1 MKKTP
6 TQNIANLNDPD
17 TFESVFRSYYEQ
29 LAAFAFQ
36 YVPNT
41 DLAEEIVQEVFS
53 NLWAKSEGI
62 TIKTSIK
69 SYLYGS
75 VRNACLNHLKHL
87 KVQKQHQEYEM
98 QKSDF
103 VEIDFLELDE
113 LQQKI
118 DEALSKLPTKCREI
132 FELSRFEEM
141 KYKEIATEL
150 NISIKTVES
159 QMGRALKVMRDSL
172 GKYLPGII
180 LWLSYFQNK
189 I

>member
-1 MKKTP
+1 MQQTP
-6 TQNIANLNDPD
+6 KQNIANLKDPD
-17 TFESVFRSYYEQ
+17 TFESVFRSYYDQ
-29 LAAFAFQ
+29 LAAFAYQ
-36 YVPNT
+36 YVSNT
-41 DLAEEIVQEVFS
+41 DLAEEIVQEMFS
-53 NLWAKSEGI
+53 NLWAKSDGI

-103 VEIDFLELDE
+103 QEVDFLELDE

-118 DEALSKLPTKCREI
+118 DEALAKLPTKCREV

-141 KYKEIATEL
+141 KYKEIAVEL

-172 GKYLPGII
+172 GKYLPSFI
-180 LWLSYFQNK
+180 LWLSYYQNNG
-189 I
+189 